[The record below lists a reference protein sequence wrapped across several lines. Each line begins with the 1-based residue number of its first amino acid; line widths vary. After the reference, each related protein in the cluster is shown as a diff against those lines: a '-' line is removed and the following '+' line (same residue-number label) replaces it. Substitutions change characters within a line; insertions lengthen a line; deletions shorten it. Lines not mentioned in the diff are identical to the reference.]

1 MSRILPFCL
10 ITSLLTVGPGYVAS
24 TLAAQSASSGAASD
38 RADSDRAQH
47 GETQINRS
55 PSWTEQQIRDAFA
68 KTHQGY
74 STDEVLVCRARCD
87 AYLAELG
94 IAADNLDQ
102 FPQQQAALLQLLKLR
117 KSGRLNVPAIRRS
130 QSDSSPWNETAEIAI
145 RTILDRHRVSIDDV
159 LCSPQLRLELQA
171 EAIAISPLAPPD
183 LIRKAV
189 LRLRKVRKLRPEL
202 VLRVAD
208 WQTNVVTMPVNEI
221 DFESLPESPGIYL
234 FRSEEGYLYIGES
247 ENLSTRISQ
256 HLAGS
261 HNVGLAKR
269 LSMSADAVGQALTL
283 ELHVFAQDSPG
294 SRVVMR
300 RAYESEL
307 IRSRQPKFNLQP

>member
-1 MSRILPFCL
+1 
-10 ITSLLTVGPGYVAS
+10 
-24 TLAAQSASSGAASD
+24 
-38 RADSDRAQH
+38 
-47 GETQINRS
+47 
-55 PSWTEQQIRDAFA
+55 
-68 KTHQGY
+68 
-74 STDEVLVCRARCD
+74 VLVLHERCD

-94 IAADNLDQ
+94 IAVDDVEQ
-102 FPQQQAALLQLLKLR
+102 FPQQQSALLQLLKLR
-117 KSGRLNVPAIRRS
+117 KSGRLNVPATRRS
-130 QSDSSPWNETAEIAI
+130 QVDTSPWNETAEIAI
-145 RTILDRHRVSIDDV
+145 RTVLDRHQVTIDEV
-159 LCSPQLRLELQA
+159 LCHPQLRLELQA
-171 EAIAISPLAPPD
+171 EATAISPLAPPD

-208 WQTNVVTMPVNEI
+208 WQTNVVTMPVDEI
-221 DFESLPESPGIYL
+221 DFKALPELPGVYL
-234 FRSEEGYLYIGES
+234 FRSEEGYLYIGEA

-261 HNVGLAKR
+261 HNVGLARR
-269 LSMSADAVGQALTL
+269 LSMPAETVEQPLTL
-283 ELHVFAQDSPG
+283 ELHVFAKDSPG